1 MSAVELERPALIAR
15 LGRRSWPGVAFA
27 VLAGGL
33 VLGSLAWVVA
43 GWIALPRAWIPYCA
57 GATGLFAVLE
67 IGVQR
72 HSRAPLAPVLEL
84 LADCVRR
91 LPATDLGHH
100 RGLPWIGGVRD
111 GRPFTAHVEWH
122 GGERLRLGLTVDARL
137 DASLRLLPADAA
149 DPPHRWMSRL
159 RAKHRHRDVS
169 GLPPSLLGLS
179 PDPPA
184 AEALW
189 AADPELARRAEALA
203 TRMLPRAAVLDL
215 QPDGV
220 GWDGP
225 LDVEPPL
232 TAEAV
237 DGMLTALIALAE
249 RAEAGSGADGAA
261 G

>member
-1 MSAVELERPALIAR
+1 MSAIELDRSALIAR
-15 LGRRSWPGVAFA
+15 LGRRSWPGVAFG

-33 VLGSLAWVVA
+33 ILGSLAWVVA
-43 GWIALPRAWIPYCA
+43 GWLGLPRAWIPYCA
-57 GATGLFAVLE
+57 AATGLFAVLE

-72 HSRAPLAPVLEL
+72 RSRAPLAPVLEL

-91 LPATDLGHH
+91 LSATDLGHH

-111 GRPFTAHVEWH
+111 GRPFTVHVEWH

-137 DASLRLLPADAA
+137 EASLRLVPADAD

-159 RAKHRHRDVS
+159 RTKHHHRDVPD
-169 GLPPSLLGLS
+169 LPPGLLGLS
-179 PDPPA
+179 PDPPTA
-184 AEALW
+184 AALW
-189 AADPELARRAEALA
+189 ATDPELARRAEALT

-225 LDVEPPL
+225 LDTEPPL

-237 DGMLTALIALAE
+237 EDILTSLIALAE
-249 RAEAGSGADGAA
+249 RAEAGGAGMA